1 MDNNIPKTEP
11 VTPAP
16 TGGEPEK
23 VAPAATEPKSKAPA
37 TEESVTLKKSD
48 YQNLVAARDRS
59 NEQLDQV
66 TDAVVQMQ
74 KKTDIDLF
82 LADNKEQFPDV
93 VFDDLK
99 YAESPDQIEELAKS
113 AQNRITV
120 ATQKRLEEVQLGR
133 TPKMTPKDRATREA
147 DLKKNPGSKSFAE
160 MVRLRTST

>member
-1 MDNNIPKTEP
+1 MEENPKTDP
-11 VTPAP
+11 NTPDP
-16 TGGEPEK
+16 TGGKPEK
-23 VAPAATEPKSKAPA
+23 AEPAATDPKGAELA
-37 TEESVTLKKSD
+37 TEETVTLNKSD
-48 YQNLVAARDRS
+48 YNNLIAARDRS

-74 KKTDIDLF
+74 KKTDIDKF

-99 YAESPDQIEELAKS
+99 FAESPDQIEELAKS
-113 AQNRITV
+113 AQNRITA

-133 TPKMTPKDRATREA
+133 PPKMTPKDRATREA

-160 MVRLRTST
+160 MVRLRMST